1 MLRLITL
8 PFRWVRAAR
17 YVLIAAGAIVSGLGL
32 WMQIKGV
39 PPAGESVVSGLRGAM
54 ALVMDGPTTIFGV
67 FSKIG
72 GVMALL
78 GLLGMTV
85 HDMAPAN
92 KASPD
97 EPDDQ
102 PQPMTTTPA
111 ASTWQERLAA
121 KTGPQPTE
129 RAVKSTGV
137 ALRIGVIGLVICAFL
152 AVLGATLLGGTT
164 GQGVAAVATTPGHAM
179 IRAHLATTGA
189 ISDTAP
195 AATLAAFDIPK
206 FDPATI
212 VPWVKAQLAM
222 ALAGDK
228 AAMITLGSIFGGL
241 FVLLL
246 GIKIM
251 FAVRRD
257 KATQRTSTR
266 RVSYS

>member
-111 ASTWQERLAA
+111 VSTWQERLAA

-152 AVLGATLLGGTT
+152 AVLDGSCK
-164 GQGVAAVATTPGHAM
+164 TP
-179 IRAHLATTGA
+179 
-189 ISDTAP
+189 
-195 AATLAAFDIPK
+195 LAALAELDGAGRFWLRGAALSPDGAKRFDVQRLEAVTVIAEAARLGT
-206 FDPATI
+206 DAGAEI
-212 VPWVKAQLAM
+212 LAR
-222 ALAGDK
+222 AGR
-228 AAMITLGSIFGGL
+228 AFLTG
-241 FVLLL
+241 
-246 GIKIM
+246 
-251 FAVRRD
+251 
-257 KATQRTSTR
+257 
-266 RVSYS
+266 